1 VWIIKKLDETKNTF
15 TSDGYIRTGDLG
27 RINENGIL
35 FIVGRK
41 KELLITKAGEN
52 VTPHVIEENIKSFGK
67 GLIRDAIVVGDNEK

>member
-1 VWIIKKLDETKNTF
+1 M
-15 TSDGYIRTGDLG
+15 G
-27 RINENGIL
+27 RFDENGNL

-67 GLIRDAIVVGDNEK
+67 GFIRDVIVLGDGEL